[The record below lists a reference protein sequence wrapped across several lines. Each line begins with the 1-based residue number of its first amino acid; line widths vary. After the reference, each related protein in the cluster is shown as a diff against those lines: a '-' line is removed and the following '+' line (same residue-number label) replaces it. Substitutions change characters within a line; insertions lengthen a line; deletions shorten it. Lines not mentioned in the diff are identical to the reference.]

1 MASDAAG
8 GADADVDDV
17 GSVDSADSVDSVD
30 EDALFGSSDEAS
42 EGSEGDEGGE
52 GGEGGG
58 VIETQQDLDAFT
70 DYLEDYEYN
79 LLHAHAHKERLPP
92 GEVARRLRDAVL
104 KQLRC
109 RAKRRGNNVALMLR
123 SIDPLGFGGAR
134 AAAAAAKDGAAFA
147 EVVAAEQEAVRAMRA
162 ALPEGDAARHP
173 RNDGGAG
180 YTGAFSPEGTV
191 ARLSE
196 YIDDFWRS
204 PKTRHG
210 FALAEFWAS
219 VTTALRATLSFEPR
233 VNADHYARYV
243 AALLNGPENLLDP
256 DFAPPSAHEA
266 RDTLAKALDVA
277 QPDGT
282 LDGDA
287 FAASATRGALRPLS
301 ADEMA
306 REDAQRERLFGCRT
320 APMVE
325 FGIEPRRGSPGSD
338 VPVRYGRAPR
348 APDGEPLRVRIE
360 FEDSDPAEAR
370 VLYIHPVA
378 GMRVQY
384 DELGLR
390 GWVHNQDTWE
400 WVGLAR

>member
-1 MASDAAG
+1 M
-8 GADADVDDV
+8 
-17 GSVDSADSVDSVD
+17 
-30 EDALFGSSDEAS
+30 
-42 EGSEGDEGGE
+42 
-52 GGEGGG
+52 
-58 VIETQQDLDAFT
+58 
-70 DYLEDYEYN
+70 
-79 LLHAHAHKERLPP
+79 
-92 GEVARRLRDAVL
+92 ARRLRDAVL

-109 RAKRRGNNVALMLR
+109 KGNNVALMLR
-123 SIDPLGFGGAR
+123 SIDPLGWR
-134 AAAAAAKDGAAFA
+134 RAAAAAKDGAAFA

-173 RNDGGAG
+173 RNDGGAE

-191 ARLSE
+191 AKLRE

-210 FALAEFWAS
+210 FSLAEFWAS
-219 VTTALRATLSFEPR
+219 VTAALRATLSFEPR

-266 RDTLAKALDVA
+266 RDTLAKVLDVA
-277 QPDGT
+277 HPDGT
-282 LDGDA
+282 LDVDA
-287 FAASATRGALRPLS
+287 LAASATKGDLRPLS

-306 REDAQRERLFGCRT
+306 REDAQRELLFGRRT
-320 APMVE
+320 APVAE
-325 FGIEPRRGSPGSD
+325 FGIEPRRGSPGSG